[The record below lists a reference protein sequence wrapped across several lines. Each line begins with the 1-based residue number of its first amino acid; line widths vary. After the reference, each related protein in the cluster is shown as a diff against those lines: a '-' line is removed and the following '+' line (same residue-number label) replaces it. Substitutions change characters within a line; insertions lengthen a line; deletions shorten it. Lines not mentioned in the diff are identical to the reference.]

1 MSNIIDFTDKIRNM
15 ASVLISRAKLGDRAG
30 ITYEGQRDLYKELGY
45 QRNIHFRDYFSRYQ
59 RGDIAAKVVDA
70 FPEATWRN
78 EPIIISEDDK
88 FLEAYEKMKT
98 RTHMYHYLGRADRIS
113 GIGRYAVLLIGSAG
127 GAGLDTPMTQV
138 DGQEDILFF
147 SPYHEG
153 NAKVL
158 KLDLETSSPRF
169 GLPLMYSIR
178 FKGDLIVGD
187 TNTVKAVPTK
197 VHWTRVVHLA
207 DNLIEDDIFG
217 APSMERVWNKLD
229 DLDKVIGGSS
239 EAVWQAANRGIQ
251 FDLDKD
257 TNLDPDDEADF
268 AAELDEYEHGQR
280 RFVKTQGI
288 TAKVLGSDVPDPR
301 GAYQTVVSSI
311 SGATGIP
318 QRILLGS
325 ETGQKASEQDE
336 RNFNSRVKERQELY
350 VTPRVLGPLL
360 VRFQALGALPEADF
374 KIEWPDLNTLTEKE
388 EADVAARMG
397 QAIKNVSSQTKEGT
411 MFVSPREFREKWL
424 GIEGDIP
431 EEDLPEVIPVPEP
444 ANDSG
449 RRSAG
454 ANAKM
459 YFTVL
464 ERDENNDIKRITL
477 E

>member
-1 MSNIIDFTDKIRNM
+1 MGAVIDITNKIRAA

-30 ITYEGQRDLYKELGY
+30 ITFEGSRDLYKELGY
-45 QRNIHFRDYFSRYQ
+45 LRTLNFTDYLSRYK

-78 EPIIISEDDK
+78 EPVVKSEDEK
-88 FLEAYEKMKT
+88 FLEEYEKLKT
-98 RTHMYHYLGRADRIS
+98 RTHMYHYLGRADRVS
-113 GIGRYAVLLIGSAG
+113 GIGRYSVLLIGSAG
-127 GAGLDTPMTQV
+127 GAALDTPMTNL
-138 DGQEDILFF
+138 DGQEDILYFA
-147 SPYHEG
+147 PYHEG
-153 NAKVL
+153 NAKIL
-158 KLDLETSSPRF
+158 SLDLDTSSSRF
-169 GLPLMYSIR
+169 GMPLLYSIR
-178 FKGDLIVGD
+178 FNGDLIVGG
-187 TNTVKAVPTK
+187 TNTTGAMPTN

-207 DNLIEDDIFG
+207 DNLVEDDIFG

-251 FDLDKD
+251 FDMDKD
-257 TNLDPDDEADF
+257 ALLTPEDEEAFSD
-268 AAELDEYEHGQR
+268 EIDEYEHGQR
-280 RFVKTQGI
+280 RYIRTQAI

-350 VTPRVLGPLL
+350 VTPLVLGPLL

-374 KIEWPDLNTLTEKE
+374 KIEWPDLGTLTEKE
-388 EADVAARMG
+388 EADVAARLG
-397 QAIKNVSSQTKEGT
+397 QAIKNVAGQTKEG
-411 MFVSPREFREKWL
+411 MVVVSPKEFREKYL
-424 GIEGDIP
+424 GIEGDVP
-431 EEDLPEVIPVPEP
+431 EEDLPEVVPEP
-444 ANDSG
+444 APAANDPG
-449 RRSAG
+449 RRAAG
-454 ANAKM
+454 AKPK
-459 YFTVL
+459 YFTVQ
-464 ERDENNDIKRITL
+464 ERDEDGQIKRITL